1 MPRPK
6 LLTPKAHLHIT
17 IDAMLREQLDSAVW
31 FDLEG
36 KIPAGALQKFV
47 ECRLREYFSQAE
59 LNLGEYILGA
69 GTVFGGEH
77 TIKLLKE
84 HLEGESKHG

>member
-17 IDAMLREQLDSAVW
+17 IDAMLREQLDRTVW
-31 FDLEG
+31 SEVEG

-59 LNLGEYILGA
+59 LNLGEYVLGA

-84 HLEGESKHG
+84 YLTKGNRNG